1 MTNHSTEIL
10 TLLDHAA
17 PPFRLHV
24 ADSLYSRAVGL
35 LGKAYLDPDE
45 AMIITPCNF
54 VHTLWM
60 RFTIDVV
67 FCDLELRILR
77 IAPHLVPWRLSP
89 RVAAAK
95 SVIEFAAGVTGQHKM
110 QVGDR
115 FERQR

>member
-1 MTNHSTEIL
+1 MISSTL
-10 TLLDHAA
+10 TVVGSAA

-54 VHTLWM
+54 VHTFWM

-77 IAPHLVPWRLSP
+77 IAPHLKPWRLSP
-89 RVAAAK
+89 RVSAAT
-95 SVIEFAAGVTGQHKM
+95 SVIEFAAGVTAAHRL